1 MALVGTQPN
10 LFDLQDRKYSIS
22 YSPAGIGGVP
32 RLNFGS
38 GGEART
44 FTGESITMTETPG
57 GALVSVLV
65 EVFPDV
71 RTKTLNLF
79 VPIVNLP
86 DDVTEFAI
94 ETVAVLATKRTP
106 LGGTRL
112 FRGQA
117 QTYETLKL
125 KGTARLVDF

>member
-1 MALVGTQPN
+1 M
-10 LFDLQDRKYSIS
+10 
-22 YSPAGIGGVP
+22 
-32 RLNFGS
+32 NFGS

-86 DDVTEFAI
+86 DAVTEFAI
-94 ETVAVLATKRTP
+94 ETVAVLVTKRMP

-125 KGTARLVDF
+125 KGNARLVDF